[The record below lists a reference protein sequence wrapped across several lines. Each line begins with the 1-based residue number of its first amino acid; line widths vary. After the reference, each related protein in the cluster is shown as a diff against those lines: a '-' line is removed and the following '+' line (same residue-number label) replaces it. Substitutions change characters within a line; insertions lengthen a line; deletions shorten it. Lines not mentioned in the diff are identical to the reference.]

1 MVLPPAGFMV
11 LFFCLRGH
19 QAIAERD
26 SQVFSFRLDLESV
39 ATLAGRVVSLDHHQE
54 ALLNLQSSNIDLN
67 ASGVRIERLLYLV
80 MVFRGAKETKAER
93 AERDGPAR
101 GKEGAGG
108 EGSLE
113 RGGGKRNVMI

>member
-1 MVLPPAGFMV
+1 M
-11 LFFCLRGH
+11 
-19 QAIAERD
+19 
-26 SQVFSFRLDLESV
+26 DLESV

-101 GKEGAGG
+101 GKEGTGG
-108 EGSLE
+108 EGSSE
-113 RGGGKRNVMI
+113 RGEGRGGGGERDELVA